1 MPEVPSNVQ
10 ELPAPPDEFFK
21 NLRIKPPSK
30 PEPTHGE
37 VAAVTVKPPSWLS
50 RRGKKIF
57 RDLTQVIADLSILD
71 PADFIAL
78 SMLADALD
86 DYRIFGEKVEE
97 DGPTFKSTANREGEV
112 LIKANPAVSM
122 KADAWRRVQS
132 GLAKFGLQPKAR
144 DGIKLPKPKEKNR
157 FDDDW

>member
-1 MPEVPSNVQ
+1 
-10 ELPAPPDEFFK
+10 
-21 NLRIKPPSK
+21 
-30 PEPTHGE
+30 
-37 VAAVTVKPPSWLS
+37 VAAVTVKPPAWLS
-50 RRGKKIF
+50 RRGKRIF
-57 RDLTQVIADLSILD
+57 RDLTKVIADLSILD
-71 PADFIAL
+71 PADYIAL

-86 DYRIFGEKVEE
+86 DYRTFGEKVEE

-144 DGIKLPKPKEKNR
+144 DGLKLPEPKEKNR
-157 FDDDW
+157 FDDDF